1 MKLLLLLLLFISC
14 TTPEREIKY
23 IPKEVITNDTLSK
36 LVNNARLARN
46 LTELKSEIL
55 LIELSKTKAIQMEA
69 NKKVNHN
76 GFTTLPTQTETYG
89 QIVGYGYENENDL
102 FLNYMKSLEHKDKIL
117 GNYTHIGSYT
127 YKTYNCVLFAKY

>member
-1 MKLLLLLLLFISC
+1 MKYLILCILFISC
-14 TTPEREIKY
+14 TNVEEFKY
-23 IPKEVITNDTLSK
+23 VPKEVITNDTLSK

-46 LTELKSEIL
+46 LTELKSENL
-55 LIELSKTKAIQMEA
+55 LIELSKTKAIQME
-69 NKKVNHN
+69 NDKEVNHN
-76 GFTTLPTQTETYG
+76 GFTSLPIQTETYG

-102 FLNYMKSLEHKDKIL
+102 FLNYMKSFEHKDKIL